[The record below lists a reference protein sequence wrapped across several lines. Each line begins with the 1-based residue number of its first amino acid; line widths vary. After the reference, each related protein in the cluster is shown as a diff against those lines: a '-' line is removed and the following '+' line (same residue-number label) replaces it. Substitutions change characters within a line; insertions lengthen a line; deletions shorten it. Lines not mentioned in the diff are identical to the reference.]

1 MFSVNDLPT
10 FLTRQSPP
18 SSPSLSPLEQHVYSY
33 MLVPRLSWT
42 LPVSRASPRLHEHDS
57 EELPAQ
63 QSVPYA
69 LPSVLVQ

>member
-1 MFSVNDLPT
+1 
-10 FLTRQSPP
+10 
-18 SSPSLSPLEQHVYSY
+18 

-69 LPSVLVQ
+69 LPSVLVHYDELQSA